1 MARYKAQKFKT
12 CTARG
17 SQCHGDNLPSGASI
31 EHTARGRRRARR
43 HGLGSATARQAAH
56 QKPVWGKQRKLCDAS
71 LPPAQ
76 RMPGPTGLNLLQLL
90 ERRLDNVVYRLGF
103 ARTPPMSRQVVGH
116 GRVLVNAKPVN
127 IPSFRVKAG
136 DLIRLTDTAREIPVI
151 KVKLG
156 TRPTTSCL
164 GCDGARH
171 RNAATNRYRRR
182 HSRGSVRRVVRLLI
196 KLGTSLK
203 WPATSLTGEPCV
215 LGTP

>member
-1 MARYKAQKFKT
+1 MSLAKNYGIPGIAALTYSHHFTGDRLAGEDIRYRPTDVAVQLRPGGYWSHTKESGMARYKAQKFKT

-17 SQCHGDNLPSGASI
+17 SQCHGDNLPSGTSI

-116 GRVLVNAKPVN
+116 GRVL
-127 IPSFRVKAG
+127 
-136 DLIRLTDTAREIPVI
+136 
-151 KVKLG
+151 
-156 TRPTTSCL
+156 
-164 GCDGARH
+164 
-171 RNAATNRYRRR
+171 
-182 HSRGSVRRVVRLLI
+182 
-196 KLGTSLK
+196 
-203 WPATSLTGEPCV
+203 
-215 LGTP
+215 